1 MKTQSIK
8 SIFKYALMAF
18 IMTFVAVSCS
28 EDEDD
33 PIDEGPKVL
42 DGLYV
47 VGESTALTELS
58 ADGKMNVTLNE
69 VLQEERSTL
78 YEIYIAVE
86 GGGEGFTIQEIAGDS
101 KKTFG
106 PADDFAEVTGE
117 ALDIEEPQQGLWKGG
132 YTESE
137 TGFVVPED
145 GLYHVV
151 IDTEVEKVAI
161 AKVVWGLIG
170 GATPGGWSDDTPMSA
185 TFNKEKMEFVVEDV
199 TMLENEYKFR
209 YSGGWKIFL
218 DTELDL
224 GDGETG
230 VTANTNFGGSLGSLV
245 PGGDNIANTELAV
258 YKSTM
263 TWELGVGHAA
273 AMEKTGDAE
282 PLPEYP
288 EALYLVGGATAYG
301 WDEPGIHEDALMHK
315 IAGGG
320 DNEGIFWKV
329 LHIAGGDP
337 FKISAEKWLEP
348 NLGFDQVS
356 EFDAEGV
363 EVTADNDGNMLVAES
378 NMYMVVVDLRND
390 ATKVSVTPAEVYGI
404 GDAFLGKDNYNEDD
418 ASALFSIDLENKAL
432 VSPALTADGNIRMY
446 ANHAWI
452 KDWWNAEFNV
462 FDGVIEYR
470 NDGGDQDP
478 VAGTSGQVITLYFDN
493 NTGTIE

>member
-18 IMTFVAVSCS
+18 VMTFVAVSCS

-33 PIDEGPKVL
+33 PIDDGPKVL

-69 VLQEERSTL
+69 SLQEERSTL

-86 GGGEGFTIQEIAGDS
+86 GGGNGFTIQEIAGDS

-117 ALDIEEPQQGLWKGG
+117 ALDVEEPQQGLWKGG

-137 TGFVVPED
+137 TGFVVPEN

-151 IDTEVEKVAI
+151 IDTEIEKIAV
-161 AKVVWGLIG
+161 AKVNWGLIG
-170 GATPGGWSDDTPMSA
+170 GATPGGWSDDTPMTA

-218 DTELDL
+218 DTDYDL
-224 GDGETG
+224 GDGNTG
-230 VTANTNFGGSLGSLV
+230 ITANTNFGGSLGNLT
-245 PGGDNIANTELAV
+245 PGGDNIANSEYAV

-263 TWELGVGHAA
+263 TWELGVGHNAT
-273 AMEKTGDAE
+273 MEKTGEAE
-282 PLPEYP
+282 PLAEYP
-288 EALYLVGGATAYG
+288 EALYLVGDATAYG
-301 WDEPGIHEDALMHK
+301 WDSPGDHEDAIMHK

-320 DNEGIFWKV
+320 DNDGIFWKV
-329 LHIAGGDP
+329 LHIEGGLG
-337 FKISAEKWLEP
+337 FKISAAGWGDP
-348 NLGFDQVS
+348 NLGFAEVS
-356 EFDAEGV
+356 EFDAEG
-363 EVTADNDGNMLVAES
+363 TAVSDNEGNMAVAES
-378 NMYMVVVDLRND
+378 NMYMVVIDLRND

-404 GDAFLGKDNYNEDD
+404 GDAFGSNDWTEDEE
-418 ASALFSIDLENKAL
+418 STLFTIDLENKAL

-452 KDWWNAEFNV
+452 PEWWQAEFNV
-462 FDGVIEYR
+462 FEG
-470 NDGGDQDP
+470 
-478 VAGTSGQVITLYFDN
+478 
-493 NTGTIE
+493 

>member
-1 MKTQSIK
+1 
-8 SIFKYALMAF
+8 MAF

-33 PIDEGPKVL
+33 PIDDGPKVL

-78 YEIYIAVE
+78 YDIYIAVE

-101 KKTFG
+101 KTVFG
-106 PADDFAEVTGE
+106 PGEDFAEVTGE
-117 ALDIEEPQQGLWKGG
+117 ALDIEEPQQGLLKGG

-151 IDTEVEKVAI
+151 IDTEVQKVAI

-230 VTANTNFGGSLGSLV
+230 VTANTNFGGSLGSLA

-258 YKSTM
+258 YKATM
-263 TWELGVGHAA
+263 TWELGVGQIAT
-273 AMEKTGDAE
+273 MEKTGDAE

-288 EALYLVGGATAYG
+288 EALYMVGDATAYA
-301 WDEPGIHEDALMHK
+301 WDEPGTHEDALMHK

-320 DNEGIFWKV
+320 DNDGIFWKV
-329 LHIAGGDP
+329 LHIEGGAG
-337 FKISAEKWLEP
+337 FKISAEKWLDP
-348 NLGFDQVS
+348 NLGFGEVS
-356 EFDAEGV
+356 EFDTEGT
-363 EVTADNDGNMLVAES
+363 EVIDNEGNMSVTES
-378 NMYMVVVDLRND
+378 NMYMVVIDLRND

-404 GDAFLGKDNYNEDD
+404 GDAFGSNEWTEDEE
-418 ASALFSIDLENKAL
+418 STLYSIDLENKAL
-432 VSPALTADGNIRMY
+432 VSPALTADGSIRMY

-452 KDWWNAEFNV
+452 PEWWHAEFNV

-478 VAGTSGQVITLYFDN
+478 VAGTSGQVNTLHFDD
-493 NTGTIE
+493 NTGVIE